1 MEDINQELHCYNQ
14 THLDKVTCN
23 MTYTNA
29 TCNFTISNA
38 ISSQNYSNVSC
49 LNTTFQPTNPTTKSS
64 HGCHTSE
71 LTKIVCCILYL
82 LLFVMGVLGNSV
94 VLYVIGYRKKRR
106 TTSDIFI
113 ISLACADFLSS
124 AFYPIW
130 YLSDL
135 LTNCQT
141 WLFGPVMC
149 YITQLLIITS
159 LPASAWSLV
168 FISLDRYR

>member
-1 MEDINQELHCYNQ
+1 MNFNI
-14 THLDKVTCN
+14 
-23 MTYTNA
+23 TNA
-29 TCNFTISNA
+29 TCNFTISNT
-38 ISSQNYSNVSC
+38 ICNQSYNNVSWP
-49 LNTTFQPTNPTTKSS
+49 NTTFQPTSPTTKSS
-64 HGCHTSE
+64 HECYNSE
-71 LTKIVCCILYL
+71 VTKIVCCILYS
-82 LLFVMGVLGNSV
+82 LLFIIGVLGNSV

-141 WLFGPVMC
+141 WLFGPAMC